1 MLTKNVK
8 TVYSVV
14 AIAVT
19 AFVAIVIF
27 HVNGISVNSD
37 MTRLLLSSTNG
48 IINRTN
54 SNPVN
59 QSPRLESVTI
69 GNNGK
74 TQIRGYA
81 TADWLFEGQA
91 SVDLIKDG
99 TSIETMTCYAEG
111 TWMAEGDVPFLCET
125 DWKIENGSFSIKMSK
140 SNPSGLPEN
149 DQTVTINL
157 N

>member
-1 MLTKNVK
+1 MLNRDVK
-8 TVYSVV
+8 TIYSVV

-19 AFVAIVIF
+19 AFVAIIIF

-48 IINRTN
+48 VINNTN
-54 SNPVN
+54 SKSTI

-74 TQIRGYA
+74 TQIRGFA

-99 TSIETMTCYAEG
+99 STVETMLCYAEG
-111 TWMAEGDVPFLCET
+111 IWMAEGDVPFLCET
-125 DWKIENGSFSIKMSK
+125 DLKIENGTYSIKMSK
-140 SNPSGLPEN
+140 SNPSGEPQN
-149 DQTVTINL
+149 DQEMIINL